1 MAGKTVAM
9 IAKQNYEAL
18 LMDYA
23 AGTLNEAQ
31 SLIVASHLTLSPFAR
46 RIVEDCEAIGGSL
59 LDCQCDPIAMKS
71 DSLADVLDRLES
83 EQEEKDEPVA
93 HSTCEMLDSMKLPR
107 PVQNYI
113 HETEYLPWKKVYPGM
128 QSYEIKTK
136 CRNSKV
142 RLLKIDPGTKT
153 PEHSHAGTEITL
165 MIDGAAH
172 DESGTYSRGDL
183 IVMDERI
190 THQPVADEK
199 MGCFCL
205 VVNSD
210 PIRLTGW
217 MGKILNPFLSR

>member
-1 MAGKTVAM
+1 MAGDTVAM

-23 AGTLNEAQ
+23 AGTLDEAQ

-46 RIVEDCEAIGGSL
+46 RIVGECETIGGNL
-59 LDCQCDPIAMKS
+59 LDHQCNPIAMKS
-71 DSLADVLDRLES
+71 DSLADVLDRLDKES
-83 EQEEKDEPVA
+83 EDEEESVQHK
-93 HSTCEMLDSMKLPR
+93 TCEMLDGMNIPR
-107 PVQNYI
+107 PIQNYI

-128 QSYEIKTK
+128 HTYEIKTK
-136 CRNSKV
+136 CHNSKV

-153 PEHSHAGTEITL
+153 PEHSHGGTEITL

-172 DESGTYSRGDL
+172 DVSGTYSRGDL

-199 MGCFCL
+199 LGCFCL